1 MDSNKTEIKERSL
14 LQLFLLLNVGLA
26 LAFVIYLFIS
36 HSGHPQVVSTSF
48 PPASTK
54 TNSFTNLLS
63 AAGARTNA
71 PKTNAVA
78 ISVSSTNPPPV
89 AVPDAPPTLT
99 LSKKKFT
106 WQDVDSAPYLGYIES
121 LRAVGCPDDK
131 IHQIILADINEL
143 FDKKRVK
150 EAVENDT
157 QWWKSET
164 DLLRM
169 NVLQEKGRALE
180 EERHQLIAKLLGAE
194 AAENEKSEALLWSSV
209 QLTGPVL
216 GSLPADKHNQVQ
228 EICAKSLERQQ
239 SAFWARMNDGQAM
252 NQIEMA
258 KLREQTRTDL
268 RAVLAPEEM
277 EEFLLRYSHNAHQ
290 LRLELRG
297 LDPTPDEFRKIFRS
311 IDALDHQV
319 QLEYGGVETMS
330 QQQRERYERQRDTA
344 IRETLAPGRHQAFL
358 MTKDPLYR
366 QAQMYAMQYNA
377 SPKAVMPLYRM
388 TQVTESKRQQILN
401 NAALNPQ
408 QKSEALNAVNIEQ
421 QQSIQKI
428 IIESAAQR

>member
-14 LQLFLLLNVGLA
+14 LQLFLFLNVGLA

-48 PPASTK
+48 PAAPSK
-54 TNSFTNLLS
+54 TNLFTNLLS
-63 AAGARTNA
+63 AASARTNA
-71 PKTNAVA
+71 LKTNTVVSS
-78 ISVSSTNPPPV
+78 ISSTNSLAV
-89 AVPDAPPTLT
+89 AVTDAPPTLT

-106 WQDVDSAPYLGYIES
+106 GQDVDSAPYLSYIES

-131 IHQIILADINEL
+131 IRQIILADINEL

-180 EERHQLIAKLLGAE
+180 EERHLLIAKLLGPE
-194 AAENEKSEALLWSSV
+194 AAESEKSEALLWSSV

-216 GSLPADKHNQVQ
+216 GALPADKHNQVQ
-228 EICAKSLERQQ
+228 EICGKSLERQQ
-239 SAFWARMNDGQAM
+239 SAFWSRMNDGQPM

-258 KLREQTRTDL
+258 KLREQTRADL
-268 RAVLAPEEM
+268 RTVLAPDEM

-297 LDPTPDEFRKIFRS
+297 LDPTPDEFRKIFRA

-330 QQQRERYERQRDTA
+330 QQQRERYERQRDVA
-344 IRETLAPGRHQAFL
+344 IRETLAPERHQAFL

-377 SPKAVMPLYRM
+377 PPKAVMPLYRM
-388 TQVTESKRQQILN
+388 AQVTESKRQQILN
-401 NAALNPQ
+401 NAALTPQ

-428 IIESAAQR
+428 IIESAGQR